1 MADTDFNEYDYN
13 HGIPPRDGLVWEPAD
28 AEGPGRWGWETT
40 RIDTPPGQ
48 GTNSPGMIVWPK
60 RPGDIKQWY
69 DPKGN
74 QSGELGIGWSDY
86 SLDGVP
92 NSQYT
97 VMHGYPLRVTLN
109 REIELG
115 EAPGWTVGLF
125 EGTTQIDVT
134 SAARKALDQGLVS
147 GLPDPARAGV
157 VPFIRLSPDPTN
169 PEKVTRIMTVLP
181 LGAVTDVQASSL
193 PASPGAVNVQR
204 SVSDIVQNGAQ
215 YLVMNGGKPF
225 SVPVVDAAPVKDK
238 TPQTNRY
245 VPGVWQAVVAPGLPA
260 MIFVTDRLHNTR
272 LLPQPYTPDTS
283 GMQVETGSYGPS
295 GYTAAAN
302 NGDVIIRF
310 PASTGASPIY
320 VSTIKVLDQEA
331 LNQRQVAENTLR
343 NRAETAAKEEA
354 ARREEEARR
363 AEELRRAEAIRKE
376 NYAKAGI
383 LDTPVYT
390 PDMIK
395 SANALLGASAS
406 MVLNRAPG
414 GIQLSTVSAGV
425 MTAVGEWAGSVAGA
439 LWRGAVTISVAVTE
453 AVTLSTVGA
462 FAVGFIPF
470 PAGHSSDSRVP
481 GRDLNMMAAQ
491 ARLFTAGKTSIEP
504 GMKSVNLPVR
514 AFISMDSDGRQSLNF
529 VKTGSGGVSS
539 TVPVLNA
546 IRDTTTGLDKITVP
560 AVAGAP
566 SRTILVNPAP
576 VGPDAP
582 FHTGNNTPVPV
593 TPVHTGTDI
602 KQADSIVTT
611 SFPAADIPP
620 LQDFIYWQPDATGT
634 GVEPIYVVL
643 SDPLDSGKFT
653 RRQLQK
659 KYKHA
664 IDFGISD
671 TKINSETLSKFR
683 GAIEA
688 HLAEKDTVVKGTYRR
703 EKDSKVYYNP
713 KTNNVVVLDKNG
725 DFVSGWHL
733 IPDSPQHVNFIKT
746 GVL

>member
-1 MADTDFNEYDYN
+1 
-13 HGIPPRDGLVWEPAD
+13 
-28 AEGPGRWGWETT
+28 
-40 RIDTPPGQ
+40 
-48 GTNSPGMIVWPK
+48 
-60 RPGDIKQWY
+60 
-69 DPKGN
+69 
-74 QSGELGIGWSDY
+74 
-86 SLDGVP
+86 
-92 NSQYT
+92 
-97 VMHGYPLRVTLN
+97 
-109 REIELG
+109 
-115 EAPGWTVGLF
+115 
-125 EGTTQIDVT
+125 
-134 SAARKALDQGLVS
+134 
-147 GLPDPARAGV
+147 
-157 VPFIRLSPDPTN
+157 
-169 PEKVTRIMTVLP
+169 
-181 LGAVTDVQASSL
+181 
-193 PASPGAVNVQR
+193 
-204 SVSDIVQNGAQ
+204 
-215 YLVMNGGKPF
+215 
-225 SVPVVDAAPVKDK
+225 
-238 TPQTNRY
+238 
-245 VPGVWQAVVAPGLPA
+245 
-260 MIFVTDRLHNTR
+260 
-272 LLPQPYTPDTS
+272 
-283 GMQVETGSYGPS
+283 MQVETGTYGPS

-343 NRAETAAKEEA
+343 NRVETAAKEEA

-414 GIQLSTVSAGV
+414 GIQLSTVSEGV

-539 TVPVLNA
+539 TVPVLKA
-546 IRDTTTGLDKITVP
+546 IRDTATGLDKITVP